1 MSDWC
6 DVCAGCDTCGVTE
19 PELIGTGAA
28 ARALR
33 ISRAT
38 LARWAKA
45 GHVTPAQRTIGGYL
59 RWDLDTLRRQIA
71 ALTSPEAPVTQP
83 HDQPVHQPVAAAII
97 TSRLGVLVGARVDGK
112 PPWTFIAGEIEP
124 GESPQD
130 AAVREV
136 KEETGLVVTVD
147 HTIGD
152 RVHPR
157 TGRTMH
163 YVAAS
168 SPTDSTEVFNG
179 DPEELAEVRWV
190 PLQTLDELMGG
201 ADKIY
206 PPVREYLAGVIP
218 G

>member
-1 MSDWC
+1 M
-6 DVCAGCDTCGVTE
+6 TE
-19 PELIGTGAA
+19 PQLVGTGTA
-28 ARALR
+28 ARALQ

-45 GHVTPAQRTIGGYL
+45 GYVTPVQRTIGGYL
-59 RWDLDTLRRQIA
+59 RWDLEQLRREIA
-71 ALTSPEAPVTQP
+71 TLTDPEAPVTQA
-83 HDQPVHQPVAAAII
+83 HDAPVKQPVAAAII
-97 TSRLGVLVGARVDGK
+97 TSPRGVLVGARVDGK

-136 KEETGLVVTVD
+136 KEETGLLVTVD

-168 SPTDSTEVFNG
+168 SPTGSTDVFNG
-179 DPEELAEVRWV
+179 DPDELSEVRWV
-190 PLQTLDELMGG
+190 GLHELDELMGG
-201 ADKIY
+201 AENIY
-206 PPVREYLAGVIP
+206 GPVREYLAAGVIP
-218 G
+218 P